1 MTEQTTKPKVSAKPK
16 TATKSK
22 AATTLTETASRFSM
36 PFAIP
41 TLDLSKV
48 DLSKVD
54 LSKVDLPRVD
64 LSRFDPRELDVQ
76 ALASTAKD
84 AAVSAKSKA
93 TAVSNDVRKNITH
106 TVTLVREAVGI

>member
-1 MTEQTTKPKVSAKPK
+1 MTEQTTSPKATAKPK
-16 TATKSK
+16 TAIKSK
-22 AATTLTETASRFSM
+22 AATTTNETASRFSL
-36 PFAIP
+36 PFAVP
-41 TLDLSKV
+41 TFDLPKV
-48 DLSKVD
+48 DLSK
-54 LSKVDLPRVD
+54 VD

>member
-1 MTEQTTKPKVSAKPK
+1 MTEQTTNPKATVKPKA
-16 TATKSK
+16 ATKSK
-22 AATTLTETASRFSM
+22 TATTAKETARFSL
-36 PFAIP
+36 PFAVP
-41 TLDLSKV
+41 TFDLPKV

-54 LSKVDLPRVD
+54 LSK
-64 LSRFDPRELDVQ
+64 FDPRELDVH

-84 AAVSAKSKA
+84 AAVSAKRKA